1 MHWYVMP
8 VASARITIS
17 PAALNII
24 DARISTSSVA
34 FQKYHTST
42 DVINVP
48 GTKLDEL
55 CLKWKYVITF

>member
-1 MHWYVMP
+1 MP

-17 PAALNII
+17 QAELDII
-24 DARISTSSVA
+24 DARISTSFLAHAA

-48 GTKLDEL
+48 GTKLDEF
-55 CLKWKYVITF
+55 CLK